1 MTVLSRFPLP
11 KKLRRV
17 ARAALRRTPL
27 RPGVPRQPTVAQRE
41 RLDAP
46 SASAA
51 PTAPARTREDEL
63 LETLTGVV
71 RHRGRL
77 AVVRDDLLP
86 AGARDA
92 NLRTAAEALEAAGLP
107 YGLVPDGG
115 LLHRVAV
122 APGDREPALKAL
134 AEACTGLPVYA
145 VLLGDGGELAE
156 VLAERLPE
164 AVTETEHPDRQPAPP
179 TSDSGRNDTGED
191 TPGRDD
197 AGVTGQAPADPARQV
212 KGIRLHQPVVT
223 TGRTVHYGS
232 DHGCDL
238 EFWDPD
244 NDGTG
249 GVAALRETP
258 YGWWVPSL
266 TATTATRVGDR
277 DYPVVD
283 AFVRSFAPDVDFPV
297 DAVIT
302 WVDASDP
309 DWRRRRRQTR
319 AALDGT
325 AAPVDDAEHR
335 YRDRGELRHCLRAI
349 AAYAPWIRRI
359 FLVTDNPVPDWLV
372 TDHPG
377 LTVVTHQELFAD
389 PGALPVFNS
398 HAIESQLHRIPGL
411 AEHFLYFNDD
421 IFLGRPQLPGAYFLP
436 SGLPKVFH
444 DWRAIPPDV
453 PGSEDD
459 VYTASQKATRR
470 AVEAAAGRTYVRI
483 LAHTPYPLSRS
494 LCTAAEERFPEE
506 LTATSRSA
514 FRSATDLAPVTLAAH
529 LALATGRAVEGDLAH
544 EYFGTGWNDTV
555 HRLPE
560 LVHHRWADAFC
571 LADDDGDELSA
582 DEQHRAVAAF
592 LAAYFPVPSPYEHG
606 PQHPGEGVPGDGT
619 SGDSGSGAVEAAPEA

>member
-1 MTVLSRFPLP
+1 MSRFPLT

-17 ARAALRRTPL
+17 ARTVLHRSPL
-27 RPGVPRQPTVAQRE
+27 RPGVPTQPTPTQRE

-46 SASAA
+46 AAAAA
-51 PTAPARTREDEL
+51 PAAPARTRDDEL

-71 RHRGRL
+71 RHRGRV

-115 LLHRVAV
+115 LLHRIAV
-122 APGDREPALKAL
+122 GPGDREAALKAL
-134 AEACTGLPVYA
+134 AEACAGLPVYA
-145 VLLGDGGELAE
+145 VLLGDGGELGE

-164 AVTETEHPDRQPAPP
+164 AVAETEHPEVEAP
-179 TSDSGRNDTGED
+179 SDGGDGSADPNDAD
-191 TPGRDD
+191 ADD
-197 AGVTGQAPADPARQV
+197 ADPNDADPNDPDAVDPARQV
-212 KGIRLHQPVVT
+212 KGIRLHRPVVT
-223 TGRTVHYGS
+223 SGRTVHYGA

-238 EFWDPD
+238 EFYDAD

-266 TATTATRVGDR
+266 AATTTTRVGDR

-283 AFVRSFAPDVDFPV
+283 AFARSFAPDVDFPV

-309 DWRRRRRQTR
+309 DWSRRRRETR
-319 AALDGT
+319 AVLAGT

-335 YRDRGELRHCLRAI
+335 YRDRGELRYCLRSL
-349 AAYAPWIRRI
+349 AAHAPWIRRI

-377 LTVVTHQELFAD
+377 LTVVTHQEMFAD

-398 HAIESQLHRIPGL
+398 HAIETQLHRIPGL

-470 AVEAAAGRTYVRI
+470 AVEEAAGRTYVRI

-494 LCTAAEERFPEE
+494 LCTAAEERFPGE
-506 LTATSRSA
+506 LAATGRSA

-544 EYFGTGWNDTV
+544 EYFGTGWQDTV

-582 DEQHRAVAAF
+582 AEQERAVAAF
-592 LAAYFPVPSPYEHG
+592 LEAYFPVPSPYEHRPEHAG
-606 PQHPGEGVPGDGT
+606 PAEESEPIG
-619 SGDSGSGAVEAAPEA
+619 